1 MRLENKVAL
10 ITGGGRGIGKAIV
23 LALAKEG
30 ADIVAC
36 DINLEN
42 LKEVASEIEKL
53 GRRVLVLKADV
64 SKVSEVDEMVKKAL
78 DKFTKIDILVN
89 NAGITRDNLILRMS
103 EEEWDQV
110 LDINLKGA
118 FNCLKAVARPMMKQ
132 RRGRIINI
140 ASVVGIM
147 GNPGQANYAASK
159 AGIIGLTKSAAK
171 ELASRGINVNAIAP
185 GFIKTAMTEDLSD
198 EVKERLT
205 SQIPLKRLGEVADVA
220 NLVVFL
226 TGDDASYIT
235 GEVIKVDGGML
246 M

>member
-1 MRLENKVAL
+1 MRLKDKVAL
-10 ITGGGRGIGKAIV
+10 VTGGGRGIGKAIV

-30 ADIVAC
+30 ADIVTC

-42 LKEVASEIEKL
+42 LKEVAAEIEKL
-53 GRRVLVLKADV
+53 GRKVLILKADV
-64 SKVSEVDEMVKKAL
+64 SKMGEVEEMVKKAL
-78 DKFTKIDILVN
+78 DKFIKIDILVN

-110 LDINLKGA
+110 LDINLKGT
-118 FNCLKAVARPMMKQ
+118 FNCLKTVTRPMMKA
-132 RRGRIINI
+132 RSGRIINI

-171 ELASRGINVNAIAP
+171 ELASRGINVNAVAP
-185 GFIKTAMTEDLSD
+185 GFIETSMTEALGDKA
-198 EVKERLT
+198 KEKLT

-226 TGDDASYIT
+226 ASDSASYIT

>member
-1 MRLENKVAL
+1 MRLRDKVAL
-10 ITGGGRGIGKAIV
+10 VTGGGRGIGRAIV

-42 LKEVASEIEKL
+42 LKEVAAEVEKL
-53 GRRVLVLKADV
+53 GRKVLILKADV
-64 SKVSEVDEMVKKAL
+64 SKMGEVDELVKKAL

-110 LDINLKGA
+110 LDINLKGT
-118 FNCLKAVARPMMKQ
+118 FNCLKTVTRPMMKA
-132 RRGRIINI
+132 RSGRIINI

-185 GFIKTAMTEDLSD
+185 GFIETTMTEALGD
-198 EVKERLT
+198 EAKEKLT

-226 TGDDASYIT
+226 ASDNASYIT

-246 M
+246 

>member
-1 MRLENKVAL
+1 MRLENKMAL
-10 ITGGGRGIGKAIV
+10 ITGGGRGIGRAIA

-36 DINLEN
+36 DINLES

-53 GRRVLVLKADV
+53 GRRVLILKADV
-64 SKVSEVDEMVKKAL
+64 SKVREVDEMVKKAL

-110 LDINLKGA
+110 LGINLKGA

-132 RRGRIINI
+132 RWGRIINI

-185 GFIKTAMTEDLSD
+185 GFIKTVMTEALSD

-205 SQIPLKRLGEVADVA
+205 SQIPLKRLGEVVDVA

-226 TGDDASYIT
+226 ASDDASYIT

-246 M
+246 

>member
-1 MRLENKVAL
+1 MRLKDKVAL
-10 ITGGGRGIGKAIV
+10 VTGGGRGIGKAIV
-23 LALAKEG
+23 HALAKEG

-36 DINLEN
+36 DIDLEN
-42 LKEVASEIEKL
+42 LKEVASEVEKL
-53 GRRVLVLKADV
+53 GRKILIQKVDV
-64 SKVSEVDEMVKKAL
+64 SKISEVNELVKKAL
-78 DKFTKIDILVN
+78 DKFGKIDILVN

-103 EEEWDQV
+103 EEEWDRV

-118 FNCLKAVARPMMKQ
+118 FNCLKAVARPMVKQ
-132 RRGRIINI
+132 RSGRIISI
-140 ASVVGIM
+140 ASVVGMM

-185 GFIKTAMTEDLSD
+185 GFIKTAMTEALSD
-198 EVKERLT
+198 EMKERLT
-205 SQIPLKRLGEVADVA
+205 SQIPLKRLGEVIDVA

-226 TGDDASYIT
+226 ASDDASYIT
-235 GEVIKVDGGML
+235 GEVIKVDGGIL

>member
-1 MRLENKVAL
+1 MRLKDKVAL
-10 ITGGGRGIGKAIV
+10 VTGGGRGIGEAIV

-42 LKEVASEIEKL
+42 LKEVARKVEKL
-53 GRRVLVLKADV
+53 GRKILILKTD
-64 SKVSEVDEMVKKAL
+64 VSEVREVDELVKKAL

-118 FNCLKAVARPMMKQ
+118 FNCLKAVARPMMKA
-132 RRGRIINI
+132 RWGRIINI
-140 ASVVGIM
+140 SSIVGMM
-147 GNPGQANYAASK
+147 GNPGQVNYAASK

-185 GFIKTAMTEDLSD
+185 GFIKTAMTEALSD
-198 EVKERLT
+198 EVKERLS
-205 SQIPLKRLGEVADVA
+205 SQIPLKRLGEVGDVA

-226 TGDDASYIT
+226 ASDDASYIT

-246 M
+246 

>member
-1 MRLENKVAL
+1 MRLEDRVAL
-10 ITGGGRGIGKAIV
+10 VTGGGRGIGKAIA

-42 LKEVASEIEKL
+42 LKEVAAEVEKM
-53 GRRVLVLKADV
+53 GRKILILKADV
-64 SKVSEVDEMVKKAL
+64 SKVSEVEEMVKKAL

-89 NAGITRDNLILRMS
+89 NAGITRDNLIVRMS

-132 RRGRIINI
+132 RSGRIINI
-140 ASVVGIM
+140 ASVVGMM

-185 GFIKTAMTEDLSD
+185 GFIKTAMTEALDD
-198 EVKERLT
+198 EIKERLT
-205 SQIPLKRLGEVADVA
+205 SQIPLKRLGEVKDVA

-226 TGDDASYIT
+226 ASNDASYIT

>member
-1 MRLENKVAL
+1 MRLKDKVAL
-10 ITGGGRGIGKAIV
+10 VTGGGRGIGKAIV
-23 LALAKEG
+23 LALAREG

-42 LKEVASEIEKL
+42 LKEVANEIEKL
-53 GRRVLVLKADV
+53 GRRVLALKTDV
-64 SKVSEVDEMVKKAL
+64 SKASEVNELIKIAL

-103 EEEWDQV
+103 EEDWDQV
-110 LDINLKGA
+110 IDINLKGA

-132 RRGRIINI
+132 RSGRIINI
-140 ASVVGIM
+140 ASVVGMM

-171 ELASRGINVNAIAP
+171 ELAPREINVNAIAP
-185 GFIKTAMTEDLSD
+185 GFIKTAMTEALGD
-198 EVKERLT
+198 EIKERLT
-205 SQIPLKRLGEVADVA
+205 SRIPLKRLGEVTDVA

-226 TGDDASYIT
+226 ASDDASYIT

>member
-1 MRLENKVAL
+1 MRLKDKVAL
-10 ITGGGRGIGKAIV
+10 VTGGGRGIGKAIV

-30 ADIVAC
+30 ADIVTC

-42 LKEVASEIEKL
+42 LKEVAAEIEKL
-53 GRRVLVLKADV
+53 GRKVLILKADV
-64 SKVSEVDEMVKKAL
+64 SKMGEVEEMVKKAL
-78 DKFTKIDILVN
+78 DKFIKIDILVN

-110 LDINLKGA
+110 LDINLKGT
-118 FNCLKAVARPMMKQ
+118 FNCLKTVTRPMMKA
-132 RRGRIINI
+132 RSGRIINI

-171 ELASRGINVNAIAP
+171 ELASRGINVNAVAP
-185 GFIKTAMTEDLSD
+185 GFIETSMTEALGD
-198 EVKERLT
+198 EAKEKLT

-226 TGDDASYIT
+226 ASDSASYIT

>member
-1 MRLENKVAL
+1 MRLKNKVAL
-10 ITGGGRGIGKAIV
+10 VTGGGRGIGRAII

-30 ADIVAC
+30 TDIVAC

-42 LKEVASEIEKL
+42 LEEVAKEIEKL
-53 GRRVLVLKADV
+53 GRKVLVLKADV
-64 SKVSEVDEMVKKAL
+64 SKISEVEEMVKKAL

-110 LDINLKGA
+110 LDINLKGT
-118 FNCLKAVARPMMKQ
+118 FNCLKTVTRPMMKA
-132 RRGRIINI
+132 RSGSIINI

-185 GFIKTAMTEDLSD
+185 GFIETTMTEALGD
-198 EVKERLT
+198 EAKERLT
-205 SQIPLKRLGEVADVA
+205 SQIPLKRLGETTDVA

-226 TGDDASYIT
+226 ASDDASYIT

>member
-1 MRLENKVAL
+1 MRLKDKVAL
-10 ITGGGRGIGKAIV
+10 VTGGGRGIGRAIA

-36 DINLEN
+36 DVNLES
-42 LKEVASEIEKL
+42 LKEVANEIERL
-53 GRRVLVLKADV
+53 GKKTLVLKTDV
-64 SKVSEVDEMVKKAL
+64 SKMSEVDGLIKKAL

-89 NAGITRDNLILRMS
+89 NAGITRDNLILRMN

-110 LDINLKGA
+110 LNINLKGA

-147 GNPGQANYAASK
+147 GNAGQANYAASK

-171 ELASRGINVNAIAP
+171 ELAGRGVNVNAIAP
-185 GFIKTAMTEDLSD
+185 GFIKTAMTEALGD
-198 EVKERLT
+198 EAKERLT
-205 SQIPLKRLGEVADVA
+205 SQIPLKRLGETIDVA

-226 TGDDASYIT
+226 ASDDASYIT

>member
-1 MRLENKVAL
+1 MRLKDKVAL
-10 ITGGGRGIGKAIV
+10 VTGGGRGIGRAIV
-23 LALAKEG
+23 LSLAKEG

-42 LKEVASEIEKL
+42 LKEVAAEVEKL
-53 GRRVLVLKADV
+53 GRRVLILKTDV
-64 SKVSEVDEMVKKAL
+64 SKMGEVEEMVKKAL

-103 EEEWDQV
+103 EQEWDQV
-110 LDINLKGA
+110 LDINLKGT
-118 FNCLKAVARPMMKQ
+118 FNCLKMVTRPMMKA
-132 RRGRIINI
+132 RSGRIINI

-171 ELASRGINVNAIAP
+171 ELASRGINVNAVAP
-185 GFIKTAMTEDLSD
+185 GFIETTMTEALGD
-198 EVKERLT
+198 EAKEKLT

-226 TGDDASYIT
+226 ASADASYIT

>member
-1 MRLENKVAL
+1 MRLKDKVAL
-10 ITGGGRGIGKAIV
+10 VTGGGRGIGRAIV

-30 ADIVAC
+30 ADIVTC
-36 DINLEN
+36 DINLER
-42 LKEVASEIEKL
+42 LKEVAAEVEKL
-53 GRRVLVLKADV
+53 GRKVLILKADV
-64 SKVSEVDEMVKKAL
+64 SKIGEVDDLVKKAL

-110 LDINLKGA
+110 LDINLKGT
-118 FNCLKAVARPMMKQ
+118 FNCLKTVTRPMMKA
-132 RRGRIINI
+132 RSGRIINI

-171 ELASRGINVNAIAP
+171 ELASRGINVNAVAP
-185 GFIKTAMTEDLSD
+185 GFIETAMTEALGD
-198 EVKERLT
+198 EAKEKLT

-226 TGDDASYIT
+226 ASADASYIT

>member
-1 MRLENKVAL
+1 MRLKDRVAL
-10 ITGGGRGIGKAIV
+10 VTGGGRGIGKAIA

-42 LKEVASEIEKL
+42 LKEVAAEVEKM
-53 GRRVLVLKADV
+53 GRKILILKADV
-64 SKVSEVDEMVKKAL
+64 SKVSEVEEMVKKAL

-89 NAGITRDNLILRMS
+89 NAGITRDNLIVRMS

-132 RRGRIINI
+132 RSGRIINI
-140 ASVVGIM
+140 ASVVGMM

-185 GFIKTAMTEDLSD
+185 GFIKTAMTEALDD
-198 EVKERLT
+198 EIKERLT
-205 SQIPLKRLGEVADVA
+205 SQIPLKRLGEVKDVA

-226 TGDDASYIT
+226 ASNDASYIT

>member
-1 MRLENKVAL
+1 MRLKDRVAL
-10 ITGGGRGIGKAIV
+10 VTGGGRGIGRAIV

-30 ADIVAC
+30 ADIVTC

-42 LKEVASEIEKL
+42 LKEVASEVEKL
-53 GRRVLVLKADV
+53 GRKILIQKVDV
-64 SKVSEVDEMVKKAL
+64 SKISEVDDVVKKAL

-89 NAGITRDNLILRMS
+89 NAGITRDNLILKMS

-118 FNCLKAVARPMMKQ
+118 FNCLKAVARPMMKA
-132 RRGRIINI
+132 RSGRIVNI
-140 ASVVGIM
+140 ASVVGMM

-185 GFIKTAMTEDLSD
+185 GFIKTTMTESLSD
-198 EVKERLT
+198 EVKEKLIN
-205 SQIPLKRLGEVADVA
+205 QIPLKRLGEVTDVA

-226 TGDDASYIT
+226 ASDDASYIT

>member
-1 MRLENKVAL
+1 MRLKDKVAL
-10 ITGGGRGIGKAIV
+10 VTGGGRGIGRAIV

-30 ADIVAC
+30 ADIVTC

-42 LKEVASEIEKL
+42 LKEVVSEVEKL
-53 GRRVLVLKADV
+53 GKKILIQKVDV
-64 SKVSEVDEMVKKAL
+64 SKISEVDDVVKKAL

-89 NAGITRDNLILRMS
+89 NAGITRDNLILKMS

-118 FNCLKAVARPMMKQ
+118 FNCLKAVARPMMKA
-132 RRGRIINI
+132 RSGRIVNI
-140 ASVVGIM
+140 ASVVGMM

-185 GFIKTAMTEDLSD
+185 GFIKTTMTESLSD
-198 EVKERLT
+198 EVKEKLIN
-205 SQIPLKRLGEVADVA
+205 QIPLKRLGEVTDVA

-226 TGDDASYIT
+226 ASDDASYIT

>member
-1 MRLENKVAL
+1 MRLKDKVAL
-10 ITGGGRGIGKAIV
+10 ITGGGRGIGRAIA

-53 GRRVLVLKADV
+53 GRRVLILKADV
-64 SKVSEVDEMVKKAL
+64 SKVREVDEIVKKAL

-110 LDINLKGA
+110 LDINLKGT

-132 RRGRIINI
+132 RWGRIINI

-185 GFIKTAMTEDLSD
+185 GFIKTVMTEALSN

-205 SQIPLKRLGEVADVA
+205 SQIPLKRLGEVTDVA

-226 TGDDASYIT
+226 AGDDASYIT

-246 M
+246 